1 MYSIRARSGRR
12 LNKYTAIFERLED
25 PIVVKLATTKAS
37 TTDLGRV
44 EIFNNNTSEGRI
56 CVRVLWYVFLSTLTQ
71 IPPPEIVTVRI
82 QSSSKS
88 VVLALRVASFTS
100 ISVVEKIALFDICRN
115 IIENSACIGPS

>member
-1 MYSIRARSGRR
+1 MRS
-12 LNKYTAIFERLED
+12 YFID
-25 PIVVKLATTKAS
+25 VKLATTRAS

-44 EIFNNNTSEGRI
+44 EIFDNNTSEGRI

-88 VVLALRVASFTS
+88 VVLALVVASFTS
-100 ISVVEKIALFDICRN
+100 INNYSFLNQVTFFLFR
-115 IIENSACIGPS
+115 SLTLYPLKRFQKSH